1 MTKTAKNDL
10 GCPERLLTVHDLK
23 AILGRSVE
31 TIQKDITRRP
41 SAVPPRVLIPGT
53 RLLRW
58 RASDVQAWL
67 TKHVEEA

>member
-1 MTKTAKNDL
+1 MTKTATKDL
-10 GCPERLLTVHDLK
+10 GGPERLLTVHDLK
-23 AILGRSVE
+23 AILGRSVV

-58 RASDVQAWL
+58 RPSDVQAWL
-67 TKHVEEA
+67 AKHVEQA

>member
-1 MTKTAKNDL
+1 MTKTAKKDL
-10 GCPERLLTVHDLK
+10 GCPERLLTIDDLK

-67 TKHVEEA
+67 AKHVEEA